1 MTEEHIQEKIERTEK
16 ESQKFIKD
24 ASIRIK
30 FQLYGFFKNLQF
42 FEPFLLV
49 IFLNWGLNLFQI
61 GLLMTIQEVFTY
73 VFEIPSGFL
82 ADVYGKKNELRLC
95 FIFYM
100 VSFLLYF
107 FGPAFYMVVL
117 GATFYGLGEA
127 FRSGTHKAMEMEW
140 LERHNLQEYKSYLY
154 GMTRSWSLYGS
165 ALNAILAIIL
175 VFFIGDRGDRWIF
188 LFAILPFALDFL
200 LISTY
205 PNYMNK
211 KRDVGN
217 NTIKEQ
223 FREEFDKLKIFLKG
237 KTFQQ
242 GVLSST
248 INDSIFKSIKDYI
261 QPIMRIFISALI
273 LDLAL
278 DTSKEDMWV
287 KTFLGVIYAIFY
299 LLSSFS
305 SRKAFWVEQKVKST
319 RKTIDYLF
327 DVFALL
333 LLLEAVFIW
342 VGLPIFIVLL
352 YMIIYIIYNLRRPIV
367 VGYIGEMA
375 PIKQRATILSAET
388 QLKSIFIFI
397 FAPIFGYIA
406 DQFGIRWLF
415 VIIAAFIFL
424 INGFLKKMDVK
435 AESEPEKEKF
445 KAKQEQ

>member
-1 MTEEHIQEKIERTEK
+1 MTEEHIQEKIERTQQ

-175 VFFIGDRGDRWIF
+175 VF
-188 LFAILPFALDFL
+188 
-200 LISTY
+200 
-205 PNYMNK
+205 
-211 KRDVGN
+211 
-217 NTIKEQ
+217 
-223 FREEFDKLKIFLKG
+223 
-237 KTFQQ
+237 
-242 GVLSST
+242 
-248 INDSIFKSIKDYI
+248 
-261 QPIMRIFISALI
+261 
-273 LDLAL
+273 
-278 DTSKEDMWV
+278 
-287 KTFLGVIYAIFY
+287 
-299 LLSSFS
+299 
-305 SRKAFWVEQKVKST
+305 
-319 RKTIDYLF
+319 
-327 DVFALL
+327 
-333 LLLEAVFIW
+333 
-342 VGLPIFIVLL
+342 
-352 YMIIYIIYNLRRPIV
+352 
-367 VGYIGEMA
+367 
-375 PIKQRATILSAET
+375 
-388 QLKSIFIFI
+388 
-397 FAPIFGYIA
+397 
-406 DQFGIRWLF
+406 
-415 VIIAAFIFL
+415 
-424 INGFLKKMDVK
+424 
-435 AESEPEKEKF
+435 
-445 KAKQEQ
+445 